1 MIICNVFRVY
11 NKKYVDLFFI
21 IFLTSKPNFLCR
33 LITLLLNSKTS
44 QLRFSKSEL
53 VKNKLDITF
62 ANEQEIMSLIDVK
75 KFDDVINFAKE
86 INKLLDQMLTIRGEI
101 ARMRADLDANAN
113 LVNNQTG
120 EKVTANKIE
129 ELANNEI
136 NAIKN
141 ELNKVT
147 NEGKRAT
154 GIFNNVYYVNDVI
167 QDKLLVEGGYIIE
180 DADNE

>member
-1 MIICNVFRVY
+1 
-11 NKKYVDLFFI
+11 
-21 IFLTSKPNFLCR
+21 
-33 LITLLLNSKTS
+33 
-44 QLRFSKSEL
+44 
-53 VKNKLDITF
+53 
-62 ANEQEIMSLIDVK
+62 MSI
-75 KFDDVINFAKE
+75 AKE

-180 DADNE
+180 DADNEWLII

>member
-1 MIICNVFRVY
+1 
-11 NKKYVDLFFI
+11 
-21 IFLTSKPNFLCR
+21 
-33 LITLLLNSKTS
+33 
-44 QLRFSKSEL
+44 
-53 VKNKLDITF
+53 
-62 ANEQEIMSLIDVK
+62 MSI
-75 KFDDVINFAKE
+75 AKE
-86 INKLLDQMLTIRGEI
+86 INKLLDQMLTIKGEI
-101 ARMRADLDANAN
+101 ARMRADLDTNAN
-113 LVNNQTG
+113 LVNNQTR
-120 EKVTANKIE
+120 EKITANKIE

>member
-1 MIICNVFRVY
+1 
-11 NKKYVDLFFI
+11 
-21 IFLTSKPNFLCR
+21 
-33 LITLLLNSKTS
+33 
-44 QLRFSKSEL
+44 
-53 VKNKLDITF
+53 
-62 ANEQEIMSLIDVK
+62 MSI
-75 KFDDVINFAKE
+75 AKE

-101 ARMRADLDANAN
+101 DRMRADLDTSAN

-120 EKVTANKIE
+120 EKITANKIE